1 MPKLEYS
8 WPLRRALGVSLT
20 LLTTLPAVRAAAA
33 ETDAAPAAAA
43 SPKWEGAIGLI
54 GRVGPEYEG
63 ASRQETKISPGF
75 YLRYGRLTVTNASG
89 FRTRK
94 ADEVPRG
101 ATLALVQKEG
111 LRVNLAARLDR
122 GRDEGSSAAFQGLGD
137 IKPTVR
143 AQISAEWRVQGP
155 WSLTA
160 GWSVDALGRGG
171 GNGGDVGLTWEHRYS
186 PDTVFNARA
195 GIGLAS
201 DRYMQTRFGISE
213 EQAQRSGRPIYTA
226 GSGLRDVHANLG
238 FRTELSK
245 EWFVLGGITASRLLG
260 PAADSPLT
268 TQRNGVTASVGLAW
282 RF

>member
-1 MPKLEYS
+1 MPTIDS
-8 WPLRRALGVSLT
+8 AVPLTRAFAIFLA
-20 LLTTLPAVRAAAA
+20 LLSALHASRAATV
-33 ETDAAPAAAA
+33 ESDPAPVAAA
-43 SPKWEGAIGLI
+43 SPKWEGAMGLI

-63 ASRQETKISPGF
+63 ASGQKTKISPGF
-75 YLRYGRLTVTNASG
+75 FLRYGRLTVTNASG

-111 LRVNLAARLDR
+111 LRVNLAARFDR

-171 GNGGDVGLTWEHRYS
+171 GNGGDVGLAWEHRYS

-201 DRYMQTRFGISE
+201 DRYMQTRFGISA
-213 EQAQRSGRPIYTA
+213 EQAQRSGQPIYTA